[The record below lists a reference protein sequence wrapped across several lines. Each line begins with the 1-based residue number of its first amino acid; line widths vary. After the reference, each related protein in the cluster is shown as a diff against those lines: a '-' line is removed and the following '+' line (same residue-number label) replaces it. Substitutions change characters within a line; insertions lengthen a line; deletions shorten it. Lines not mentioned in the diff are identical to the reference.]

1 MKITQFR
8 GDLRTFRNLE
18 LEAGVEAMKSEV
30 SRKRVEDLRISL
42 PYLNPYNRSSQVQK
56 GKWKSGNSKLQRP
69 DPVKCQ

>member
-42 PYLNPYNRSSQVQK
+42 PYLNPYNRSSQEE
-56 GKWKSGNSKLQRP
+56 KLPGCRRRCWRVS
-69 DPVKCQ
+69 DRAGGV